1 MKFNHSDLT
10 SSQFPSL
17 LYTAAQVR
25 ELDRVAIEE
34 FNDPGIS
41 LMEHAGNAVFNALC
55 LRRPRTRRIAVICGG
70 GNNGGD
76 GYVVARLAVSAG
88 IRVVIYQLGDV
99 QRLQGDALTAY
110 ERLEGTRVEM
120 HAYDGQP
127 LEEMDVIVDAM
138 LGTGLNGEVT
148 GVWRLAIEAVN
159 TAAQQGSYIV
169 ACDIPS
175 GLHADTG
182 SVLGCAVNADLTV
195 TFIAMKQGLLTAMGP
210 DHCGEIVFND
220 LQVPHEIYA
229 QVENSAVL
237 ITNEMIDEK
246 LKPRRPSTHKGQCGH
261 VLVVGGNHGMSG
273 AVKLAGE
280 AAYRTGAGLVTIAT
294 RSKHAEFI
302 NVTRPE
308 LM

>member
-182 SVLGCAVNADLTV
+182 SVLGCAVNADLGALHAV
-195 TFIAMKQGLLTAMGP
+195 A
-210 DHCGEIVFND
+210 VFE
-220 LQVPHEIYA
+220 LGVYGAKI
-229 QVENSAVL
+229 
-237 ITNEMIDEK
+237 
-246 LKPRRPSTHKGQCGH
+246 
-261 VLVVGGNHGMSG
+261 VLVRRQDRLQLFQFCIG
-273 AVKLAGE
+273 ARKG
-280 AAYRTGAGLVTIAT
+280 GLVGSDFLGRLFNLLIFKANIFPDG
-294 RSKHAEFI
+294 RQ
-302 NVTRPE
+302 P
-308 LM
+308 